1 MTGYKYKML
10 AELQN
15 HGWELSEVIDK
26 DLDWWV
32 DKHWCIK
39 SVRENWGLEIYITF
53 LVDPHWSGNRKK
65 GQGIWKL
72 MASSSLPMSWNHESS
87 EIASL
92 SMSKGKFDFKLERFV
107 REVNNYGSKS
117 NGN

>member
-1 MTGYKYKML
+1 MTGYKYKIL
-10 AELQN
+10 TELQKY
-15 HGWELSEVIDK
+15 GWELSEVTDK

-32 DKHWCIK
+32 DEHWRIK

-65 GQGIWKL
+65 GQGIWKV
-72 MASSSLPMSWNHESS
+72 MASSSLPSSWSHESS

-92 SMSKGKFDFKLERFV
+92 SMSKGRFDPKLEHFV
-107 REVNNYGSKS
+107 KEVNNYRNKL
-117 NGN
+117 NKI